1 MLPSLAPSRFDE
13 PWAPALEDA
22 VAAGVVLR
30 LNTAMGEKHCAT
42 PGVSPGAANALGLSR
57 ASHERRR
64 PHAAHA
70 TCGVL
75 ISLAVCGSAH
85 AAELDVRGPEGCS
98 DREELAF
105 RVSRALGGPLESV
118 PDLGFVVNV
127 SASKG
132 GFEALLNITDEEHP
146 GPPSERR
153 IAESDCPQLLDAL
166 SMVMV
171 LAIHQVQGAVP
182 ASDDAELAKEQSI
195 PQGDRTAVS
204 TAAVPPDGSGEA
216 GAPSSRVELEPALSA
231 WVVADVGALPKP
243 GLGLA
248 LSIELTS
255 GRLRLQ
261 GSGTLFMEQHA
272 AIEGGGL
279 PAPGADLGLALG
291 SLSGCYAPGGSW
303 QRGLVFGACLRAEA
317 GRLSGRGT
325 DVRDA
330 RAEGRWWVAPGVD
343 VLSSWSF
350 QPALRLNAQ
359 AGATVPLLRTQFSLG
374 ELGDLYRPAAVT
386 FRAALGLGVVFE

>member
-1 MLPSLAPSRFDE
+1 MA
-13 PWAPALEDA
+13 
-22 VAAGVVLR
+22 
-30 LNTAMGEKHCAT
+30 
-42 PGVSPGAANALGLSR
+42 
-57 ASHERRR
+57 
-64 PHAAHA
+64 
-70 TCGVL
+70 
-75 ISLAVCGSAH
+75 LAVCGSAR

-105 RVSRALGGPLESV
+105 RVARALGGPLENV

-132 GFEALLNITDEEHP
+132 AFEALLNITDEEHP

-153 IAESDCPQLLDAL
+153 IAESDCAQLMDAL
-166 SMVMV
+166 SVVMV
-171 LAIHQVQGAVP
+171 LAIHRVQAAVP
-182 ASDDAELAKEQSI
+182 ASDDAAELAIVQSN
-195 PQGDRTAVS
+195 PQTDDGTALS
-204 TAAVPPDGSGEA
+204 APAVPPDGSGEA
-216 GAPSSRVELEPALSA
+216 GAPSSTVELEPALSA
-231 WVVADVGALPKP
+231 WVVGDVGALPEP

-272 AIEGGGL
+272 AMEGGGI

-291 SLSGCYAPGGSW
+291 ALSGCYAPGGSW
-303 QRGLVFGACLRAEA
+303 QRGLVFGACLRGEA
-317 GRLSGRGT
+317 GRLYGRGT

-330 RAEGRWWVAPGVD
+330 RSDGRWWVAPGVD
-343 VLSSWSF
+343 VLSSWNLR
-350 QPALRLNAQ
+350 PALRLNAQ

-386 FRAALGLGVVFE
+386 FRAALGVGVVFE